1 MATQDSPGV
10 LNTASLL
17 VWLAAAAVPA
27 FTLRNPLYLA
37 LVLGSAWLVH
47 AVYSRRSLAGSTWGS
62 LIKLGLFLVLLTI
75 PFNALANHSGAI
87 VLFRLPESWPVVG
100 GAVTLEAVIAGAVSG
115 LGLFTILVVF
125 AAFNAAVDHYEL
137 MRATPAFLFQAGV
150 VASIAITFMPQL
162 VLSAKEIREAQ
173 RIRGH
178 RFRGVRALLPLILPL
193 LATSLER
200 AIQLAETMEAR
211 GFGASVRPVSGRQS
225 SLMMF
230 GTLAALLALLA
241 GLFLAAYRPSG
252 GLLNGSLA
260 AVGGLGLVVVFW
272 LQGRRVRRTRYRSS
286 RWTARSTLV
295 TVSSLAALAGLLIAR
310 STVPELLVYV
320 PYPPYSL
327 LPPFSPWMGVALV
340 FLAVPALLTPAWS
353 AGAKPETPGTGG
365 DRAGNVLCDEE
376 MVE

>member
-1 MATQDSPGV
+1 MDTRNSLNV
-10 LNTASLL
+10 LNTGSLL

-27 FTLRNPLYLA
+27 FTLRNPLYLV

-47 AVYSRRSLAGSTWGS
+47 AVHGRGSTVGTSWGS
-62 LIKLGLFLVLLTI
+62 LIKLGLFLVVLTI
-75 PFNALANHSGAI
+75 PFNALANHSGDA
-87 VLFRLPESWPVVG
+87 VLFRLPEGWPVVG
-100 GAVTLEAVIAGAVSG
+100 GPVTLEAVIAGAVNG

-150 VASIAITFMPQL
+150 VISIAITFVPQL

-178 RFRGVRALLPLILPL
+178 RFRGVRALLPLVLPL

-225 SLMMF
+225 SLMLA
-230 GTLAALLALLA
+230 GTLAALLALLT
-241 GLFLAAYRPSG
+241 GLFLAAYRPSA
-252 GLLNGSLA
+252 GLLNWSLVSA
-260 AVGGLGLVVVFW
+260 GGLGLVVVFW
-272 LQGRRVRRTRYRSS
+272 LEGKRVRRTRYRRS
-286 RWTARSTLV
+286 RWTMRSTLV
-295 TVSSLAALAGLLIAR
+295 TVASLAALAGLLVAR

-320 PYPPYSL
+320 PYPPNSL
-327 LPPFSPWMGVALV
+327 LPPFSPWLGVALLL
-340 FLAVPALLTPAWS
+340 LAIPALLTPA
-353 AGAKPETPGTGG
+353 AGPGP
-365 DRAGNVLCDEE
+365 DKKRRAGSSGAADYALCDED